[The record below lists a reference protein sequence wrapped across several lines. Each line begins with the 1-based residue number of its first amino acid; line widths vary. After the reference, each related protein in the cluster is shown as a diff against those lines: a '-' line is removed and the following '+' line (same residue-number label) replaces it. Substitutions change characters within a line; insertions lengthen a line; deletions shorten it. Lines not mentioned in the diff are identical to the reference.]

1 MATKYPKRILIETPD
16 GGGEAIKDT
25 AADAWHVATP
35 TGDFRFYGSTPQMKV
50 EVRHRMVAD
59 YPDTPSPVTFAL
71 S

>member
-25 AADAWHVATP
+25 ADGAWEVATP
-35 TGDFRFYGSTPQMKV
+35 TGDFRFYGSTPQMKA
-50 EVRHRMVAD
+50 EVRRRMVAD
-59 YPDTPSPVTFAL
+59 YPDDPSPVIFAH